1 VNKKSMA
8 VLLGGIATGTLV
20 AGAATG
26 VGAFLAGRRIF
37 HQLRDL
43 RGDDISGQS
52 VLITGGSRG
61 LGLALAEEFA
71 RHGCNLILTA
81 RDVAELQRARDQI
94 QKLGATVHTIVCDVS
109 QPDQLQRMMDE
120 ATRQSGFID
129 ILVNNAGVMAVGPL
143 ESQTLEDFQKAMDTM
158 FWAPV
163 RATLATLPAMIQ
175 RRHGRIVNI
184 SSIGGKVS
192 IPHLLPYGCAKFAV
206 TGFSEGLH
214 AEVKKYGVHVLTVV
228 PGLMR
233 TGSHLNAEFRGK
245 HEQEY
250 GWFALSGTNPLI
262 SVSAANAARQ
272 IVAAARRNQAELIVG
287 LPAKILALKH
297 GIAPGLISQ
306 ALAQVNKVLPNAR
319 GAGTEKKTGRE
330 SQSNITRSPLTML
343 GRRAA
348 VRYNQS

>member
-1 VNKKSMA
+1 VNRKHLA
-8 VLLGGIATGTLV
+8 ILGGLAAGTLV
-20 AGAATG
+20 AGAAAG
-26 VGAFLAGRRIF
+26 LGAFLTGRRIF
-37 HQLRDL
+37 NQVRDL
-43 RGDDISGQS
+43 RGDDIRGQS

-81 RDVAELQRARDQI
+81 RDEAGLQRASEQI
-94 QKLGATVHTIVCDVS
+94 QKLGASVHTIVCDIS
-109 QPDQLQRMMDE
+109 QPDQVQRMIDE
-120 ATRQSGFID
+120 ATRHSGGID
-129 ILVNNAGVMAVGPL
+129 ILVNNAGVIAVGPL
-143 ESQTLEDFQKAMDTM
+143 ESQTIEDFEQAMDTM

-163 RATLATLPAMIQ
+163 RSTLATLPAMIQ

-192 IPHLLPYGCAKFAV
+192 IPHLLPYGCAKFAF

-214 AEVKKYGVHVLTVV
+214 AEVKKFGVHVLTVV

-262 SVSAANAARQ
+262 SVSAENAARQ
-272 IVAAARRNQAELIVG
+272 IVAATRRNQAELIVG

-297 GIAPGLISQ
+297 GIAPGLVSE
-306 ALAQVNKVLPNAR
+306 ALAHLNKVLPDAR
-319 GAGTEKKTGRE
+319 GAGTEKKTGRQ
-330 SQSNITRSPLTML
+330 SQSTVTRSPLTMF

-348 VRYNQS
+348 VRYNQ

>member
-1 VNKKSMA
+1 MVNKKSIA
-8 VLLGGIATGTLV
+8 ILGGVAAGTLV
-20 AGAATG
+20 AGAAAG

-43 RGDDISGQS
+43 RGDDISGHT

-81 RDVAELQRARDQI
+81 RDEAELQRAREQV
-94 QKLGATVHTIVCDVS
+94 QKLGATVHTIVCDIR

-120 ATRQSGFID
+120 ATRHSGGID

-143 ESQTLEDFQKAMDTM
+143 ESQTIEVFQQAMDTM

-163 RATLATLPAMIQ
+163 RCTLATLPAMIQ
-175 RRHGRIVNI
+175 RRHGHIVNI

-233 TGSHLNAEFRGK
+233 TGSHLNAEFSGK

-250 GWFALSGTNPLI
+250 VWFALGGTNPLI
-262 SVSAANAARQ
+262 SVSAQNAARQ
-272 IVAAARRNQAELIVG
+272 IVAATRRNRAELVVG
-287 LPAKILALKH
+287 LPARILAYEH
-297 GIAPGLISQ
+297 GIAPGLMSE
-306 ALAQVNKVLPNAR
+306 ALALLNKILPDAR
-319 GAGTEKKTGRE
+319 GKGTEKKTGRE
-330 SQSNITRSPLTML
+330 SQSTVTRSPLTML

-348 VRYNQS
+348 ARYNQA